1 MSRIRTVKPEL
12 FLDEDL
18 GALPG
23 DAALLFVGLWTV
35 ADREGRLEYRPGR
48 LKAMLFPYREVDIPG
63 LVSMLEA
70 CSASEQRPGKVRR
83 YQAGGVEY
91 LHIPAFCTHQRPHP
105 KEAASILPEPPPWSG
120 REITRLAVKGS
131 HASPV
136 VSRVLSPGEGKEI
149 WEGDLGDLA
158 GASRAAPEQAP
169 PRPEDHVLPAPTS
182 GRGDKPASPAQQPLL
197 AVEVAPGQANGSEAV
212 PGKPARKPRQKPAQE
227 PKDPSAFVAC
237 RDMLVAVYEEVR
249 GTKYGFEGAKDARAV
264 GRLLELSGGDM
275 AEVERRWRQAL
286 TIQAGFLRANGIA
299 HFASNWNAYPGASPT
314 GGFKPHDR
322 GGRATHAD
330 KDWTAYDGKGF

>member
-83 YQAGGVEY
+83 YHTGGVDY

-149 WEGDLGDLA
+149 WERDLGDLA
-158 GASRAAPEQAP
+158 GASPAAAEQAP
-169 PRPEDHVLPAPTS
+169 PRSEDHVLPALTS
-182 GRGDKPASPAQQPLL
+182 GREDEPASPAQQPLL

-212 PGKPARKPRQKPAQE
+212 PGKPARKPRQKPAE
-227 PKDPSAFVAC
+227 SLEAASERRKLS
-237 RDMLVAVYEEVR
+237 DMLCAVFLELRGVAYS
-249 GTKYGFEGAKDARAV
+249 FDGAKDGRAV
-264 GRLLELSGGDM
+264 GRLLELSGGDLG
-275 AEVERRWRQAL
+275 EVERRWRQAL
-286 TIQAGFLRANGIA
+286 GMQAGYLRAHGIA
-299 HFASNWNAYPGASPT
+299 HFASAWNAYPGASAT

-330 KDWTAYDGKGF
+330 KDWNTYDGKPF